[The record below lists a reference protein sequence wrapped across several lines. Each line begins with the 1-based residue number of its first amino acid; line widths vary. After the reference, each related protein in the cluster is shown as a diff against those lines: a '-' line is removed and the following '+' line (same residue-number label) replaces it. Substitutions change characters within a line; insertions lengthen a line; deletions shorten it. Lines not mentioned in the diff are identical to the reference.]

1 MGYKNLLLLLLIP
14 AAMSSRTKETG
25 RESPFKTI
33 KWVVEKNSTLR
44 IQGKTNVNR
53 FTCNISEYA
62 EKDTIICLGD
72 PSKPVKL
79 TGALEMD
86 VLSFDCHSK
95 LITKDFRKTIKAD
108 RYPRLT
114 IRFLSL
120 ETMPVLANN
129 TEAIKGWVEVELAG
143 VIKKFQLNYSFS
155 KASTGNIQLD
165 GGRSFSFSDF
175 NLSPPKK
182 LGGLVKI
189 KDAFD
194 VNFKLTLKTVKG

>member
-1 MGYKNLLLLLLIP
+1 
-14 AAMSSRTKETG
+14 MSGRVKETG
-25 RESPFKTI
+25 SPSPLGMVR
-33 KWVVEKNSTLR
+33 WVVEKNSTLR
-44 IQGKTNVNR
+44 VQGKTNVNK
-53 FTCNISEYA
+53 FTCTTSEYA
-62 EKDTIICLGD
+62 EKDTIICFGD
-72 PSKPVKL
+72 PAKPVRL

-108 RYPRLT
+108 KYPVLT

-120 ETMPVLANN
+120 ESMPLLQNK
-129 TEAIKGWVEVELAG
+129 TQSIKGWVEVELAG
-143 VIKKFQLNYSFS
+143 EVKKFQLNYSFS
-155 KASTGNIQLD
+155 KAASSRIQLN

-175 NLSPPKK
+175 KLTPPKK

-194 VNFKLTLKTVKG
+194 VNFMLTLQPL